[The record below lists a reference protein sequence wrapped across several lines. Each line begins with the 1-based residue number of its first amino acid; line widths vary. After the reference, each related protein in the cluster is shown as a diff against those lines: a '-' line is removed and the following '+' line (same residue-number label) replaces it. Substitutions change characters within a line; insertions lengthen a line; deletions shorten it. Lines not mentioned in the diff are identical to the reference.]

1 MTVVTTLDVNGLT
14 APGYLHITTP
24 IESGFRSMEICDE
37 KSRFDRF
44 VEARLAP
51 AHPAVGLQRQTAIT
65 VTPLHNHCGPALE
78 WPGLIATLPGAP
90 RSRGAT
96 R

>member
-1 MTVVTTLDVNGLT
+1 MTVVTTLDANGL
-14 APGYLHITTP
+14 
-24 IESGFRSMEICDE
+24 
-37 KSRFDRF
+37 
-44 VEARLAP
+44 P
-51 AHPAVGLQRQTAIT
+51 ANQAVGLQRETAIT
-65 VTPLHNHCGPALE
+65 VTPLHNHFGPALE